1 MRLDHVSP
9 IDWSGARRGSF
20 ASLLRT
26 EDAEGC
32 RVALIGL
39 PDDTGVRMN
48 HGMPGAAGGPGAF
61 RSALARYGTADP
73 AGWAWPGVFDA
84 GDVQP
89 AADLAMTHERVA
101 EAVGAI
107 VDAGLVPVGIGGGHD
122 LTLPFVRAVAER
134 TGVMHGIYLD
144 AHLDVRREDGSGMPF
159 RRLIEGCDASGLD
172 VIGLDPNVNAREHVE
187 WFRDHG
193 GRIDALTAQGAWP
206 GGPLFMSIDMDSIDA
221 SQAPG
226 VSARNPSGLSA
237 QAASSWAL
245 AAGRNERVR
254 CFDIMELCPPN
265 DESGRTARLAAH
277 LFLSFLCGFT
287 ERPA

>member
-1 MRLDHVSP
+1 MRLDHLSP
-9 IDWSGARRGSF
+9 IDWSGARPGSF

-32 RVALIGL
+32 RVALIGM

-48 HGMPGAAGGPGAF
+48 RGMPGAAGGPGAF
-61 RSALARYGTADP
+61 RSSLARYGTAEP
-73 AGWAWPGVFDA
+73 A
-84 GDVQP
+84 
-89 AADLAMTHERVA
+89 A

-134 TGVMHGIYLD
+134 AGAMHGIYLD
-144 AHLDVRREDGSGMPF
+144 AHLDVRAEEGSGMPF
-159 RRLIEGCDASGLD
+159 RRLIEGGDASGLD

-193 GRIDALTAQGAWP
+193 GRIDALTAQGDWP
-206 GGPLFMSIDMDSIDA
+206 GGPLFMSIDLDSIDA

-226 VSARNPSGLSA
+226 VSARNPNGLSA
-237 QAASSWAL
+237 QAASAWAL
-245 AAGRNERVR
+245 EAGRNEYVR

-277 LFLSFLCGFT
+277 LFLSFLRGFT
-287 ERPA
+287 ERRA